1 MNENWR
7 SIWDET
13 VKKSLNSYWE
23 FHRLDSNQENSKSKV
38 EVNNELI
45 NDVDANF
52 INIISDF
59 YFVES
64 LNKIELSED
73 RELKIS
79 NLRKVSEYYSH
90 LLRLK
95 LFYQEEIKKCFE
107 YLYKTKFNL
116 KDYFLY
122 IPIFED
128 LSSVL
133 RFLIEKSEDNDD
145 DYAFERIILLDF
157 IFNDLLFRDY
167 FSPPYWWQ
175 DRYWDEVYSLN
186 SESEN
191 ISNEDLIKR
200 ILQRILGNIGNVLNF
215 FNKELKKCETEYF
228 LLNINELDIFGRR
241 HRISSFGELF
251 HQEVLK
257 ADLAKFAYEKVNC
270 YSTMAIGEEIF
281 ISLNGIKDK
290 EISIGSNLAKVVA
303 ILQKLLP
310 RKSSYVGISD
320 NTRYYYQDNYGFYD
334 NITYKQYEETN
345 SKESYNRMFTCCE
358 RKLIAHLDSLG
369 VQLGSKIELTTTK
382 FPCQLCKRAIDNVN
396 NGKIFTID
404 IRSSSYKLSLT
415 EEHIYKYD
423 SYAKKIKISLN
434 SEAEN

>member
-1 MNENWR
+1 MNEEWR
-7 SIWDET
+7 SSWDES
-13 VKKSLNSYWE
+13 VKQSLNSPWT
-23 FHRLDSNQENSKSKV
+23 FHSLDSNQKNSE
-38 EVNNELI
+38 EVNNDLI

-64 LNKIELSED
+64 LNKIELSAD
-73 RELKIS
+73 KELKIS

-116 KDYFLY
+116 EDYFLY

-128 LSSVL
+128 RSSVL
-133 RFLIEKSEDNDD
+133 RFLIEKSEDNDNG
-145 DYAFERIILLDF
+145 YAFERIILLDF
-157 IFNDLLFRDY
+157 LF
-167 FSPPYWWQ
+167 SNLPSLPWWRW
-175 DRYWDEVYSLN
+175 DRRYWNEIYFLN
-186 SESEN
+186 SERQ
-191 ISNEDLIKR
+191 ILSNEELI
-200 ILQRILGNIGNVLNF
+200 QRILGNIGKVLDF
-215 FNKELKKCETEYF
+215 FNVELEKCETEYF
-228 LLNINELDIFGRR
+228 LLNNKNISELDIFGRR
-241 HRISSFGELF
+241 HNIGSFGELF
-251 HQEVLK
+251 HQEILKAQEVLK
-257 ADLAKFAYEKVNC
+257 ADLAKYAYKTVNC
-270 YSTMAIGEEIF
+270 YSTMAVGEEIF
-281 ISLNGIKDK
+281 ISLNGIKDN
-290 EISIGSNLAKVVA
+290 EISTGSNLAEVVA

-334 NITYKQYEETN
+334 YITYKQYEETK

-358 RKLIAHLDSLG
+358 RKLIARLDSLG

-382 FPCQLCKRAIDNVN
+382 FPCQLCERAIANVN
-396 NGKIFTID
+396 NGTIFTID
-404 IRSSSYKLSLT
+404 IRSSSYKLGLS
-415 EEHIYKYD
+415 EEQIYKYD
-423 SYAKKIKISLN
+423 SYAKKIKIALN

>member
-157 IFNDLLFRDY
+157 IFSNLPSF
-167 FSPPYWWQ
+167 PWWRW
-175 DRYWDEVYSLN
+175 DRRYWNKIYFLN
-186 SESEN
+186 SERQN
-191 ISNEDLIKR
+191 LSNEELI
-200 ILQRILGNIGNVLNF
+200 QRILANIGKVLDF
-215 FNKELKKCETEYF
+215 FNVELKKCETEYF
-228 LLNINELDIFGRR
+228 LLNIKNINEVDIFGRR
-241 HRISSFGELF
+241 HRIGSFGELF

-257 ADLAKFAYEKVNC
+257 ADLAKYAYKTVNC

-290 EISIGSNLAKVVA
+290 EISTGSNLAKVVA

-382 FPCQLCKRAIDNVN
+382 FPCQLCKRSIDNVN

-404 IRSSSYKLSLT
+404 IRSSSYKLGLT
-415 EEHIYKYD
+415 EENIYKYD